1 MIQILIQQRKGV
13 GSMYRIAILDEDK
26 AYLERLISFL
36 KEHYNKSFEITAGSS
51 LDDLE
56 IDVVLCDALFFGDD
70 VAVDAALFPADI
82 IIGYL
87 TEKSETDERY
97 INKYQSME
105 QIYRRMIKLCAK
117 DKKTDASV
125 KNAAAKPEAPKA
137 QANTAAPDMKAK
149 TITENGETIR
159 IYSIDEQQVDRLAL
173 RMLAGNRIKGLFQTE
188 YRDGGVRIH
197 ITGMKSLYE
206 YIRKNNSPR
215 GKEQLLKF
223 MADMIATARSL
234 EEYMLSAD
242 RLMLNPREIYV
253 NQAEDK
259 VLVPYIPVKSDAP
272 QDSRQFLEKI
282 RDLCDVLLEGLSNGS
297 AAVSA
302 AKESAGRPDISQKT
316 PGGGIDRADRLSK
329 APGDG
334 IDRVDRLSK
343 TPGDGIGR
351 SDKFQKTNGDEI
363 DGSDKLQKV
372 SGDSIDGSDKFQK
385 TPSDDTDRPGRL
397 PKASSDSTDRLD
409 TPHKKAKDDPR
420 LKESTK
426 TLRKAVR
433 PYIIRKRTKEKIV
446 VDRNPFKLGKDASCV
461 DYCIKDNP
469 AVSRNHAD
477 IVRKADGF
485 YLIDKGSL
493 NHTFVNGKKVAED
506 EQRKLENGCLMQLA
520 NEVFEF
526 RTK

>member
-1 MIQILIQQRKGV
+1 
-13 GSMYRIAILDEDK
+13 MYKIAILDEDK

-36 KEHYNKSFEITAGSS
+36 KEHYHKSFEITAGTS
-51 LDDLE
+51 LEDLE

-70 VAVDAALFPADI
+70 VAVDTALFPADI

-87 TEKSETDERY
+87 TEESETDECH

-105 QIYRRMIKLCAK
+105 QIYRRMLKLCAK
-117 DKKTDASV
+117 DKTMDASV
-125 KNAAAKPEAPKA
+125 KNVAAKPEAPKA
-137 QANTAAPDMKAK
+137 QARAEDPDMKAK
-149 TITENGETIR
+149 TITENGETVR
-159 IYSIDEQQVDRLAL
+159 IYYIDEQQVDRLAL

-197 ITGMKSLYE
+197 ITGMKTLYE

-215 GKEQLLKF
+215 GKEQLLEF

-253 NQAEDK
+253 NQAEDR
-259 VLVPYIPVKSDAP
+259 VLVPYIPVKSDTP
-272 QDSRQFLEKI
+272 QDSRQLLEKI
-282 RDLCDVLLEGLSNGS
+282 RNLCDVLLEGMSKGS
-297 AAVSA
+297 AVVSA
-302 AKESAGRPDISQKT
+302 AKESAGQLDISQQAS
-316 PGGGIDRADRLSK
+316 GDGADRL
-329 APGDG
+329 P
-334 IDRVDRLSK
+334 K
-343 TPGDGIGR
+343 TPGDGIDK
-351 SDKFQKTNGDEI
+351 SDRLQQAPGDSI
-363 DGSDKLQKV
+363 DRSDKLQQV
-372 SGDSIDGSDKFQK
+372 SSEG
-385 TPSDDTDRPGRL
+385 TDR
-397 PKASSDSTDRLD
+397 SD

-493 NHTFVNGKKVAED
+493 NHTFVNGKKLAED

>member
-1 MIQILIQQRKGV
+1 
-13 GSMYRIAILDEDK
+13 MYKIAILDEDK

-36 KEHYNKSFEITAGSS
+36 KEHYHKSFEITAGTS
-51 LDDLE
+51 LEDLE

-70 VAVDAALFPADI
+70 VAVDTALFPADI

-87 TEKSETDERY
+87 TEESETDECH

-105 QIYRRMIKLCAK
+105 QIYRRMLKLCAK
-117 DKKTDASV
+117 DKKMDVSV

-137 QANTAAPDMKAK
+137 QARAEDPDMKAK
-149 TITENGETIR
+149 TITENGETVR
-159 IYSIDEQQVDRLAL
+159 IYYIDEQQVDRLAL

-197 ITGMKSLYE
+197 ITGMKTLYE

-215 GKEQLLKF
+215 GKEQLLEF

-253 NQAEDK
+253 NQAEDR
-259 VLVPYIPVKSDAP
+259 VLVPYIPVKSDTP
-272 QDSRQFLEKI
+272 QDSRQLLEKI
-282 RDLCDVLLEGLSNGS
+282 RNLCDVLLEGMSKGS
-297 AAVSA
+297 AVVSA
-302 AKESAGRPDISQKT
+302 VKESAGQLDISQQ
-316 PGGGIDRADRLSK
+316 A
-329 APGDG
+329 
-334 IDRVDRLSK
+334 
-343 TPGDGIGR
+343 
-351 SDKFQKTNGDEI
+351 
-363 DGSDKLQKV
+363 
-372 SGDSIDGSDKFQK
+372 SGDSIDRSDTLQQV
-385 TPSDDTDRPGRL
+385 SSEGTDR
-397 PKASSDSTDRLD
+397 SD

-493 NHTFVNGKKVAED
+493 NHTFVNGKKLAED